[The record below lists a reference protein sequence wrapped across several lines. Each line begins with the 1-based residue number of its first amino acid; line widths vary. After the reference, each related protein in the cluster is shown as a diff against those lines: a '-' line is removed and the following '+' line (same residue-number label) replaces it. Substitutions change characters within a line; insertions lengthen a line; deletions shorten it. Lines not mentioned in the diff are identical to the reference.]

1 MATMARTKPQ
11 KAPVE
16 KLPRAAAMAIK
27 EGMLKTA
34 LEGEEENMG
43 MGVGVKRKVPV
54 RPKVP

>member
-16 KLPRAAAMAIK
+16 KLPMAAAMAVK
-27 EGMLKTA
+27 EGMLKAA

-43 MGVGVKRKVPV
+43 MGVVVKRKVPA
-54 RPKVP
+54 RRKVP